1 MGRFFLFR
9 EVIPRETSPI
19 TWGLKRQKIQGQV
32 LEFPPHRLPPMS
44 DSLANQPIKEVY
56 ALLKTP
62 ARNKTTTTQ
71 YIYLQ
76 AIIQRVSTSITI

>member
-9 EVIPRETSPI
+9 EVSPGETSPV

-44 DSLANQPIKEVY
+44 DSSANKSSVCPIEN
-56 ALLKTP
+56 TCP
-62 ARNKTTTTQ
+62 EQDNSNTI
-71 YIYLQ
+71 YIFASYN
-76 AIIQRVSTSITI
+76 SKG

>member
-9 EVIPRETSPI
+9 EVSPGETSPV

-44 DSLANQPIKEVY
+44 DSPANQPIKEVY

-71 YIYLQ
+71 YIFAGY
-76 AIIQRVSTSITI
+76 SSKG

>member
-9 EVIPRETSPI
+9 EVSPGETSPT
-19 TWGLKRQKIQGQV
+19 TWGLKRQKYKGQV

-44 DSLANQPIKEVY
+44 DSPANQPINEVY

-62 ARNKTTTTQ
+62 ARNKTTTTK
-71 YIYLQ
+71 YIY
-76 AIIQRVSTSITI
+76 AGYNSKG

>member
-9 EVIPRETSPI
+9 EVSPGETSPV

-44 DSLANQPIKEVY
+44 DSPANQPIKEVY

-71 YIYLQ
+71 YIFLQ
-76 AIIQRVSTSITI
+76 AITQRVSTSLTI